1 MFCALNEAKGMGIN
15 MKHKSVLKNVLTFI
29 AIPVVGYILL
39 LLTFMLDAL
48 FQMAINRF
56 LPFNYNMTVYW
67 LPISKHILFA
77 AIILIIALFVFK
89 SKLKD
94 LYKAVFA
101 SVPTAVILITEGIF
115 LYRWPAVEYSI
126 CLLTYGIIIFYIYKT
141 KRSWI
146 YYYSVSWVALALLV
160 MAISGVE
167 I

>member
-1 MFCALNEAKGMGIN
+1 MFCALNEVKGMDIN

-29 AIPVVGYILL
+29 AIPAAGYILL

-56 LPFNYNMTVYW
+56 FPLNYNMTVYW

-77 AIILIIALFVFK
+77 VIILILALLVFK

-94 LYKAVFA
+94 SYKAVFA
-101 SVPTAVILITEGIF
+101 AVPTAVILITEGIF
-115 LYRWPAVEYSI
+115 LYRWPAVEYII
-126 CLLTYGIIIFYIYKT
+126 CPLTYGIIIFYLYKT
-141 KRSWI
+141 RKSWI

-160 MAISGVE
+160 MAITGVE